1 MVCRNVISIT
11 FSCRSFAFVFI
22 LYCNTTVPSKRR
34 VELKCLNP
42 SNFFLY
48 YAVFRVE
55 NYLFDQL
62 SKNIGNGCK
71 IVLKTEA
78 VETKCIQNLLVEDK
92 LATPWQKQTNKKHEG
107 TTKEAK

>member
-1 MVCRNVISIT
+1 MISIT

-22 LYCNTTVPSKRR
+22 LYCNTTFPSKRR
-34 VELKCLNP
+34 VERALKCLTP
-42 SNFFLY
+42 SNFFLH

-55 NYLFDQL
+55 NYLHMYL
-62 SKNIGNGCK
+62 INCLEIS
-71 IVLKTEA
+71 EMA

-92 LATPWQKQTNKKHEG
+92 MATPWQKQTNKKHEE